1 MHFVYATSLNLLVF
15 LGTLLL
21 LLGPGLCILLL
32 KFRYESPIKIL
43 STSLVITLLILST
56 TLILAA
62 NAELDVRELLRYLS
76 LFFGVAALI
85 GMLIVG
91 KRVTHIARELGLP
104 LLIGLFTCGPIMFVA
119 ARADMALGM
128 SSSMNNDIAS
138 YSAGTKAFLES
149 GWNDFGKIAG
159 LNMNEFV
166 HYSTPFGSTGIMS
179 LVSVAFDIKTFE
191 TTLIV
196 ISIALLL
203 YVLGAIQLYRA
214 VHMGN
219 KAKYL
224 VPTILV
230 ATCSPILNYIF
241 SNYFLNQIFGI
252 AFALLITSSTLSII
266 TSDRVEKLD
275 ILQLSFA
282 TAVGVYFYPTLCL
295 PFLLLVSMICT
306 LNLLFKKRD
315 KNFKGYRNFGIALAF
330 GLVMTIPYLGI
341 SIDIAMSQSN
351 AIAGW
356 SLPSLNPFSIFL
368 FPQLIGLEFSWYLV
382 AFSWVSFGTLICLV
396 LRDHI
401 KKKKI
406 SLVSIG
412 FLLIPAA
419 LTIGL
424 MSTKSLGIHEYQ
436 AWKSLTFF
444 LPFAIIGVLPHIF
457 SALKQGTLVATVLA
471 TIVAIAPIT
480 EWTLAQGRSTILNQ
494 DLTEVASDP
503 NLARVENLNVRLG
516 NYFESMAVSSLLETQ
531 KLYFN
536 NFTYWPQ
543 TNDANACTLVRN
555 DSNYGE
561 YLVSKINETYSLVSA
576 QKGGCI

>member
-1 MHFVYATSLNLLVF
+1 MHFFQAITLNSLLV
-15 LGTLLL
+15 LGTLVL
-21 LLGPGLCILLL
+21 LLGPGLCILLP
-32 KFRYESPIKIL
+32 KFRHESPIKIL
-43 STSLVITLLILST
+43 STSLVITLVVLST
-56 TLILAA
+56 ALVLAA
-62 NAELDVRELLRYLS
+62 NAGLDVREFLRYLTV
-76 LFFGVAALI
+76 FFGVATLIAVLLI
-85 GMLIVG
+85 G
-91 KRVTHIARELGLP
+91 RRSTHIVRELGLP
-104 LLIGLFTCGPIMFVA
+104 LLVGLIMCGPIVFLT
-119 ARADMALGM
+119 ARAGLVLGM

-159 LNMNEFV
+159 FNMNEFV
-166 HYSTPFGSTGIMS
+166 HYSSPFGSTGVMS

-203 YVLGAIQLYRA
+203 YVLGAIQLYRV
-214 VHMGN
+214 VHLSN
-219 KAKYL
+219 KSIFL
-224 VPTILV
+224 IPTILI

-241 SNYFLNQIFGI
+241 SNYFLNQIFGVAI
-252 AFALLITSSTLSII
+252 ALLITSSALSVMTLNRAGKFDLI
-266 TSDRVEKLD
+266 
-275 ILQLSFA
+275 QLSFA
-282 TAVGVYFYPTLCL
+282 SAAGVYFYPTLCL
-295 PFLLLVSMICT
+295 PFIVLVFMIST
-306 LNLLFKKRD
+306 LYWLFKESD
-315 KNFKGYRNFGIALAF
+315 KNSKRYRNFCIALSL
-330 GLVMTIPYLGI
+330 GLFMTIPYLGI

-356 SLPSLNPFSIFL
+356 SLPSLNPFAIFL
-368 FPQLIGLEFSWYLV
+368 LPQLIGLEFSGYLV
-382 AFSWVSFGTLICLV
+382 AFSWISFGTLIYLA
-396 LRDHI
+396 LRDQI
-401 KKKKI
+401 KREKI

-412 FLLIPAA
+412 FFLIPTA

-424 MSTKSLGIHEYQ
+424 MSIKSLGIHEYQ

-457 SALKQGTLVATVLA
+457 GALKRGTLVATVLA
-471 TIVAIAPIT
+471 TIVAIAPTT

-494 DLTEVASDP
+494 ELTEIARDP
-503 NLARVENLNVRLG
+503 NLVKVENLNVRLG

-543 TNDANACTLVRN
+543 TNNANACTLVRN

-561 YLVSKINETYSLVSA
+561 YLVSKINETYSLVSTR
-576 QKGGCI
+576 KDGCI